1 MLGLVPFDFAK
12 CATVVSELNIILEH
26 NTRVQG
32 ECRAGYYV
40 LPKIDTTSFDQ
51 VFNHSCSLN
60 SGYSLYNRN
69 YIIPMKYGVVYQNAE
84 VTMEHNTKNPGDC
97 KDGYY
102 VLPKIDTSSFDQ
114 VFNHSCS
121 LNSGYSLYNRNYII
135 PMKYGVVYQ
144 NAEVTL
150 CDNGYFNGTSCVQYD
165 QGNCPNNYVDLALN
179 TNTIVAL
186 NANNACDSG
195 YTKRS
200 NESPCLGE
208 DNTTTPT
215 CMVMCGSGY
224 VYDNGECVSLL
235 CQYSPNVLETA
246 AGNFNVY
253 ANHTTT
259 PFLTAKYSGGNCYL
273 KLKEGAAT
281 TNGINFIINNTTYH
295 IKN

>member
-1 MLGLVPFDFAK
+1 MKPAELFIHTQLKRCLAFLMLGLVPFDFAK

-51 VFNHSCSLN
+51 VFNH
-60 SGYSLYNRN
+60 
-69 YIIPMKYGVVYQNAE
+69 
-84 VTMEHNTKNPGDC
+84 T
-97 KDGYY
+97 
-102 VLPKIDTSSFDQ
+102 
-114 VFNHSCS
+114 CS

-165 QGNCPNNYVDLALN
+165 QGNCPNNYVDLALK
-179 TNTIVAL
+179 TDTIVAL
-186 NANNACDSG
+186 NTSNACDSG

-200 NESPCLGE
+200 NESPCLG
-208 DNTTTPT
+208 DDDTTTPT

-224 VYDNGECVSLL
+224 AYNNGECVSLL
-235 CQYSPNVLETA
+235 CQYSPNILESA
-246 AGNFNVY
+246 AGNFNIY

-273 KLKEGAAT
+273 KLQEGAVT
-281 TNGINFIINNTTYH
+281 MNGINFIINNTTYH